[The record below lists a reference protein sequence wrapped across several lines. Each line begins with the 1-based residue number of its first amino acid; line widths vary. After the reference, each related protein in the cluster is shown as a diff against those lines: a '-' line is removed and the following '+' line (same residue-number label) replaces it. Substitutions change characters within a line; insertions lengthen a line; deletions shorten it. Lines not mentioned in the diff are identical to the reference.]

1 MKNTEIE
8 FNADDFIGAVEDVHG
23 HEKGTRKITM
33 RTSKFALPKKPAPMS
48 PKQIIALRRT
58 LKMSQ
63 PVFARMLNVGAG
75 TAASWEMG
83 RRQPSGPAL
92 KILRVAQKH
101 PEALME
107 SKDAEAFL
115 EHA

>member
-1 MKNTEIE
+1 MKSTEID
-8 FNADDFIGAVEDVHG
+8 FNADDFVGAVEDVRDHV
-23 HEKGTRKITM
+23 KGKRKITM
-33 RTSKFALPKKPAPMS
+33 RTSKLALLKKPAPMS
-48 PKQIIALRRT
+48 PKQIIALRRN

-63 PVFARMLNVGAG
+63 PVFARMLNVGTG
-75 TAASWEMG
+75 TAASWEKG

-101 PEALME
+101 PEVLME
-107 SKDAEAFL
+107 SKDAEALL

>member
-8 FNADDFIGAVEDVHG
+8 FNADDLIGAVEDVRDHVV
-23 HEKGTRKITM
+23 GTRQITM
-33 RTSKFALPKKPAPMS
+33 RTSKLALPKKPAPMS
-48 PKQIIALRRT
+48 PAQIITLRRT

-75 TAASWEMG
+75 TAASWEKG
-83 RRQPSGPAL
+83 RRRPSGPAL

-101 PEALME
+101 PEALMDQE
-107 SKDAEAFL
+107 SEALL
-115 EHA
+115 EHV